1 MRDVITVAPIRENVV
16 HPTERV
22 QHYERYLSWELRV
35 LELEKITRK
44 ILTGFFTN
52 SIFVFGLQN
61 QQPSRQRREMK
72 PTPLFNFP
80 TKKFNIPTKISIFP
94 PTSMRTFQVS
104 NIRSSSIATSHLLM
118 RMTQIANHF
127 SHSSTVEVKNGSF

>member
-61 QQPSRQRREMK
+61 QQPSRRQAGISRQRREMK
-72 PTPLFNFP
+72 PIPLF
-80 TKKFNIPTKISIFP
+80 KY
-94 PTSMRTFQVS
+94 
-104 NIRSSSIATSHLLM
+104 SH
-118 RMTQIANHF
+118 
-127 SHSSTVEVKNGSF
+127 